1 MSQGP
6 VIASLSAVLLI
17 SVAPSSSRTALAAAP
32 TLQSDSPARAAVTR
46 GFRPDDAGRYDAA
59 RAEFDQALD
68 QARASRDRAA
78 EAKALLRLGVFL
90 YKHAQYDEART
101 ELLAALPLFEML
113 GDNSGAG
120 ITLHHLGWVAFVH
133 ETSEKA
139 DEYWT
144 RGLTVMQA
152 ARDRR
157 GEVQLLHNRT
167 FVMPPGPERT
177 ALLQRVLRLAREIG
191 DARTEAGA
199 LYKIG
204 QEQSRDGHYA
214 EALEA
219 LQEALRGFERVGAD
233 DSVARVLMELAR
245 LHVSHGRSDRAQ
257 AFDARADA
265 LLRRVGDKAAI
276 AEATGVRANM
286 YRESGR
292 LREAVAVQRRALAL
306 TMEVGGERMI
316 NLERLRLARL
326 YLDCGE
332 PRRAKPLLD
341 EVLGGTDTLTRTMAY
356 DPLGEVY
363 LALGQYEQARE
374 AADLAARTTR
384 EPGDRPFMLANRA
397 KADEKLGRN
406 SEALADIDEALQIVE
421 HAREHLVPT
430 DSMKQGYGERL
441 QRLFAVAVELRA
453 RLGRPEAA
461 LEAAERA
468 RARAFLDL
476 LATRRSGS
484 AGAKVR
490 PTASGTLDARN
501 DPAVQSA
508 ASATPASVDQLTAI
522 ARRLDSVI
530 VSYWVGP
537 TTTLVW
543 IVDGEGHVGS
553 ASIRVSARR
562 LASLIGQT
570 SAEIGGA
577 GSPTAKLVADGD
589 TPQVSRGDAMI
600 AAGRTPTHVWR
611 ELHEL
616 LLRPIQPF
624 LPRARGSLLTI
635 VPHGPLFRLSFAALL
650 DDRGR
655 YLIERYRLHYVP
667 SGGSLLY
674 LKSASSDADAPIR
687 YLLVGDPAERADL
700 SKAALPPLP
709 GAAREVAAIARMLPR
724 GTATVLTGARVTEDR
739 VRHMVGSHEVLHL
752 ATHAVLRD
760 DRPFDSFLAL
770 GGRGRDAATDGRLTT
785 ADIYGL
791 HLNADLVVLSACQSA
806 RGPVT
811 GDGVLGMTRAFM
823 YAGAAAIVATLW
835 DVADQSGAEL
845 MPAFYR
851 AWRRERSRSAALR
864 EAQLQLL
871 ARLRAG
877 TVTIDTPGG
886 PRTLPEHP
894 FFWAGFV
901 LVGEP

>member
-17 SVAPSSSRTALAAAP
+17 TVAPSSSQSALAAAS
-32 TLQSDSPARAAVTR
+32 TLQSDSPARAAVAR
-46 GFRPDDAGRYDAA
+46 GFRSYDAGRYDAA
-59 RAEFDQALD
+59 RIEFEQALEY
-68 QARASRDRAA
+68 AREADDSAA
-78 EAKALLRLGVFL
+78 EADARRGTGMVFYKKAR
-90 YKHAQYDEART
+90 YADART
-101 ELLAALPLFEML
+101 ELLAALQLYETI
-113 GDNSGAG
+113 GDHVGAG
-120 ITLHHLGWVAFVH
+120 RTLHYLGQVAYVH
-133 ETSEKA
+133 ETAAAA
-139 DEYWT
+139 DQYWT
-144 RGLTVMQA
+144 RGLTEMEA
-152 ARDRR
+152 AGDRR
-157 GEVQLLHNRT
+157 GEAQLRYDRAT
-167 FVMPPGPERT
+167 VIPPGPEKAA
-177 ALLQRVLRLAREIG
+177 ALERVLQLAREIG
-191 DARTEAGA
+191 DVQTEGLA
-199 LYKIG
+199 LFRIG
-204 QEQSRDGHYA
+204 EQQFWGGSYA
-214 EALEA
+214 AALETFQAA
-219 LQEALRGFERVGAD
+219 LGRMERIGEKGLMAE
-233 DSVARVLMELAR
+233 VLVQIGR
-245 LHVSHGRSDRAQ
+245 LHEIHGRPQLAPVFYRRALGILQRLGDKEGIAQ
-257 AFDARADA
+257 ALGATVNMHRAA
-265 LLRRVGDKAAI
+265 GQLRRAA
-276 AEATGVRANM
+276 AAGE
-286 YRESGR
+286 
-292 LREAVAVQRRALAL
+292 RALAL
-306 TMEVGGERMI
+306 RLEMGGPRVINIERI
-316 NLERLRLARL
+316 RLAHIYIAL
-326 YLDCGE
+326 GNH
-332 PRRAKPLLD
+332 RRAKTLLD
-341 EVLGGTDTLTRTMAY
+341 DVMRGTDAFTRNLAY
-356 DPLGEVY
+356 DPLAEVY
-363 LALGQYEQARE
+363 LAFGQYEQARE

-384 EPGDRPFMLANRA
+384 EPGERPFMLANRA

-406 SEALADIDEALQIVE
+406 SEALADVDEALQIVE

-441 QRLFAVAVELRA
+441 QRLFAFAVELRA
-453 RLGRPEAA
+453 RLGHPESA
-461 LEAAERA
+461 LEAAEQA

-476 LATRRSGS
+476 LATSRSGS
-484 AGAKVR
+484 TGAKVR

-508 ASATPASVDQLTAI
+508 ASATHASVDQLTAI

-530 VSYWVGP
+530 ISYWVGP

-543 IVDGEGHVGS
+543 IVDGGGHVGN

-570 SAEIGGA
+570 SVEIVGA
-577 GSPTAKLVADGD
+577 SSPATKLVAAGD
-589 TPQVSRGDAMI
+589 MPQISRGDAMI

-611 ELHEL
+611 ELHDL
-616 LLRPIQPF
+616 LVRPIQPF
-624 LPRARGSLLTI
+624 LPRARDSLLTI

-667 SGGSLLY
+667 SAGSLLY
-674 LKSASSDADAPIR
+674 LKSRSSDADAPMR
-687 YLLVGDPAERADL
+687 YLLVGDPAERASL
-700 SKAALPPLP
+700 TKVALPPLP
-709 GAAREVAAIARMLPR
+709 GAAREVAAIARTLPR
-724 GTATVLTGARVTEDR
+724 GTATVLTGARATEDR
-739 VRHMVGSHEVLHL
+739 VRHMAGSHEVLHL

-791 HLNADLVVLSACQSA
+791 DLNADLVVLSACQSA

-823 YAGAAAIVATLW
+823 YAGAASIVATLW

-851 AWRRERSRSAALR
+851 AWRREHSRSAALR
-864 EAQLQLL
+864 AAQLQLL

-886 PRTLPEHP
+886 PRALPEHP